1 MEVPFA
7 KEGDMCMVKCNINNL
22 PLHFIFDTGASSI
35 SMSDVEATFM
45 MKNGYL
51 SAKDV
56 IGKQHF
62 LTADGS
68 VCEGTVLN
76 LRNVKFGGV
85 NLDNIHASV
94 VKNQRA
100 PLLLGQS
107 VMQKLGRIEIDNER
121 RVLKVTYKK
130 IIEE

>member
-1 MEVPFA
+1 
-7 KEGDMCMVKCNINNL
+7 
-22 PLHFIFDTGASSI
+22 
-35 SMSDVEATFM
+35 M

-51 SAKDV
+51 LSKDV
-56 IGKQHF
+56 MGKQHF

-68 VCEGTVLN
+68 VSEGTVLN
-76 LRNVKFGGV
+76 LRNVNFGGL
-85 NLDNIHASV
+85 NLDNIQASV

-121 RVLKVTYKK
+121 RVLKITYKK
-130 IIEE
+130 VVEK